1 MSADIDAIAMNRVK
15 GKSIVPA
22 KFDSPRSAAP
32 EDERAFS
39 GHLAEGVLFSLAK
52 VVEQRDCHMA
62 GHCERLAFTGV
73 ALGVAMG
80 LDSASLLTLYLGG
93 YLHDVG
99 KVGIPDEIIF
109 KPGKLTDDEW
119 ETMRTH
125 SVRGE
130 EFARPLLSLR
140 EVLPLIRSHHERL
153 DGTGYPDGLAGEEV
167 PLLARVLQ
175 TVDIYDALTNSRPY
189 KQAYTRHR
197 ALEILEEETVK
208 GWRDPEVT
216 TRFVRLNRRVLD
228 KIGTLQQGGAR
239 LLDACI
245 RSITS
250 STTSPV
256 KGLAGARCPRGVQSP
271 ISFPG
276 PTAGIA
282 RRCCKGCRASVPG
295 PDTRP
300 YR

>member
-1 MSADIDAIAMNRVK
+1 MNRVK

-22 KFDSPRSAAP
+22 KFDSPRPAAP

-99 KVGIPDEIIF
+99 KVGIPDRILF

-125 SVRGE
+125 TVRGE
-130 EFARPLLSLR
+130 EICRPLPSLR
-140 EVLPLIRSHHERL
+140 EVLPLIRSHHERM
-153 DGTGYPDGLAGEEV
+153 DGTGYPDGLTGENI

-189 KQAYTRHR
+189 KQAFTRQR
-197 ALEILEEETVK
+197 ALEILEEEAGK

-216 TRFVRLNRRVLD
+216 TRFIRLNRRVLG
-228 KIGTLQQGGAR
+228 KIGTLSKAASDCSMHDSLNHLQHY
-239 LLDACI
+239 
-245 RSITS
+245 
-250 STTSPV
+250 
-256 KGLAGARCPRGVQSP
+256 LAS
-271 ISFPG
+271 
-276 PTAGIA
+276 
-282 RRCCKGCRASVPG
+282 
-295 PDTRP
+295 
-300 YR
+300 